1 MTDEQAEPQ
10 PLAGASVDELREELD
25 RTEQQVLEL
34 QQQARDL
41 RQEVGDT
48 ARDVVDQADVSQQIQ
63 QAEQTEEILATV
75 QRRRDRLRERLDE
88 MS

>member
-1 MTDEQAEPQ
+1 MTGEQAEPR
-10 PLAGASVDELREELD
+10 PPAGAAVDELREELD

-48 ARDVVDQADVSQQIQ
+48 ARDVVDQADVGQQIQ
-63 QAEQTEEILATV
+63 QAEQTEEILASV
-75 QRRRDRLRERLDE
+75 QQRRDRLRKRLDE
-88 MS
+88 LS